1 MVGGSCISLNLI
13 AITVLIGK
21 NEKKELE
28 LLFFISCNFLPIICG
43 NALPTPLVFLFS
55 VGLSVACP
63 KCKKHFCLDC
73 DIYILESL
81 HNCPACESLRHLNLV
96 AADEGWQIRIA
107 LGFHDLLPPLQKVA
121 ALNWNSAAN
130 SVYSRLTDI
139 VLKHLH

>member
-63 KCKKHFCLDC
+63 KCKKHFCLDR

-81 HNCPACESLRHLNLV
+81 HNCPACE
-96 AADEGWQIRIA
+96 A
-107 LGFHDLLPPLQKVA
+107 
-121 ALNWNSAAN
+121 
-130 SVYSRLTDI
+130 
-139 VLKHLH
+139 